1 MKLLLNLA
9 PKPLERHRAFKV
21 FYSSAALTSI
31 LLFLFLG
38 THVYHIRKSAS
49 QFRLSHHQAAAQI
62 AQFSARRREL
72 VDFFSHPDNASL
84 HDRAAFVNSIID
96 ARSFN
101 WTRMFMDLERVI
113 PPGVHVMN
121 IEPKQLAGQA
131 AVKMTIAAEN
141 EDAKLKFLNALEE
154 SDAFSHL
161 QLTNVHTE
169 VRQAES
175 SQFILELTF
184 VYARS

>member
-1 MKLLLNLA
+1 MRVTLNLA
-9 PKPLERHRAFKV
+9 PQPLERHRAFKI
-21 FYSSAALTSI
+21 FYTLAAFSSL
-31 LLFLFLG
+31 LLFLLLG
-38 THVYHIRKSAS
+38 THVYSIRKSAS
-49 QFRLSHHQAAAQI
+49 QFRVAHHLATAQI
-62 AQFSARRREL
+62 EQLSAQRREL
-72 VDFFSHPDNASL
+72 VDFFARPDNASL

-113 PPGVHVMN
+113 PEGVHVMN
-121 IEPKQLAGQA
+121 IEPKQLGGQA

-141 EDAKLKFLNALEE
+141 EDVKLKFLNALEQ

-169 VRQAES
+169 VRQAEN
-175 SQFILELTF
+175 SQLVLELTF
-184 VYARS
+184 VYSRS